1 MKKFALLLTLNILP
15 NAAYAIT
22 QTIPS
27 GSVSDGGDVNSVVTQ
42 QVYGEANNYT
52 VSGNQQIMSGGLTHN
67 STINPGGQQN
77 VESGGTS
84 YNTAV
89 QSNAYQFIKGKSYS
103 SSVSKSGSITVNS
116 GGYAEGSTVNGGTLS
131 ILQGGSAS
139 GTILQSGTESVTGT
153 DSNATI
159 KGVLQQIKRYGKSTN
174 ATISGGEQRIDVRGV
189 SDGATI
195 NGGQQTVYGDSLNT
209 KVNNGGLMTV
219 YSSGYAEDAVISG
232 GDMVV
237 KSGGFSS
244 QTSLEGGTQT
254 IYGQDINGTVSG
266 GTQIVLDGGVADT
279 TTIEGGLQQIG
290 ADSYAFNNIVTDS
303 GVQEVE
309 TGGYSYRSQVSDG
322 GTVNVFGGVYEAVIA
337 DGGKLNIQAEGLSQ
351 DITLSGGTMT
361 VAGTDSNAQIT
372 SGTQNIEN
380 GGIAKDAII
389 SGSGVQNILSGGHA
403 DNSTVSSGGTIKVSG
418 ISNNATVNEGGI
430 FNVLSGGL
438 ADGTKLT
445 SATMTV
451 AQGGTSQNTIFND
464 STQTVFGTD
473 SNAQITSGTQ
483 NIENGGIAKDAII
496 SGSGVQNIL
505 AGGQSDNSTV
515 SSGGTIN
522 VSGISNNAIVND
534 GGIFNVLSGGLADG
548 TKLTAGIVTVDKDA
562 ISQNGTMNG
571 GQMSVA
577 GTDIKTQINGGT
589 QLVEA
594 GALAQNSI
602 VSGSG
607 VQQIAQGALAQNV
620 TVNNGGKQLVE
631 GAAEGTVINVGGSA
645 EFASGATSTGSI
657 LRGGRLNIDAGAVDN
672 NTTINSGFAYVA
684 GESNNAAI
692 NYLGSQTIQ
701 SGGKATSATV
711 NSTGTQN
718 ILAGGEATKTII
730 NKYGSQNIFSGAQAF
745 DNLVNLGGRQNI
757 YAGGNADN
765 TTLVGGVQIVYGTA
779 TNTTINSGLQEIK
792 KGGIADNTQVTRGG
806 IQTVLNGGTA
816 NNTRL
821 DNGTLRLQS
830 GGILTG
836 TTIANNSIVNISG
849 NNTIPDLQL
858 DNTLVNIS
866 YNRQHTSLNIDNLNG
881 NGVFHM
887 NTNLAADMSDTINV
901 QNGDGRF
908 GLFINDYS
916 MGAAPNRFKI
926 IDKNSTAHDVF
937 YIVGGE
943 VDVGAFRYQLIQ
955 DGNDWYLANT
965 DQLTDNTYVA
975 KNTYNAIS
983 TLFYSHL
990 GTVYNRL
997 HTQHQ
1002 ASEHSNGLWTK
1013 GIGRRINQ
1021 DYQDGTGSRSD
1032 VYGGSFGYD
1041 HEIIHNED
1049 YHIRLGAYSGYT
1061 KTRQKFDSLGR
1072 GEGET
1077 QSFGLYSSLVTK
1089 KQWFLD
1095 AMGSYFIHDQKT
1107 KSNTPNGSMVDGSYD
1122 TDGWQAA
1129 LIGGRHF
1136 DLADNWFVEPFAG
1149 MHYMRINSIQ
1159 YQSNFNTLIDAPDT
1173 DYLSSSIGI
1182 TGGKN
1187 FSFDNGLSL
1196 ATYSQAKLSYDWD
1209 AKTSVTI
1216 ADYTIDEDMAS
1227 LHYEFGAGVNA
1238 SWNDH
1243 NSAYVELSTE
1253 LGAKVDIPW
1262 EINVGYQYEF

>member
-1 MKKFALLLTLNILP
+1 ML
-15 NAAYAIT
+15 IT
-22 QTIPS
+22 PKS
-27 GSVSDGGDVNSVVTQ
+27 R
-42 QVYGEANNYT
+42 
-52 VSGNQQIMSGGLTHN
+52 
-67 STINPGGQQN
+67 
-77 VESGGTS
+77 
-84 YNTAV
+84 AV
-89 QSNAYQFIKGKSYS
+89 
-103 SSVSKSGSITVNS
+103 
-116 GGYAEGSTVNGGTLS
+116 
-131 ILQGGSAS
+131 AS
-139 GTILQSGTESVTGT
+139 
-153 DSNATI
+153 
-159 KGVLQQIKRYGKSTN
+159 
-174 ATISGGEQRIDVRGV
+174 
-189 SDGATI
+189 
-195 NGGQQTVYGDSLNT
+195 
-209 KVNNGGLMTV
+209 
-219 YSSGYAEDAVISG
+219 
-232 GDMVV
+232 
-237 KSGGFSS
+237 
-244 QTSLEGGTQT
+244 
-254 IYGQDINGTVSG
+254 
-266 GTQIVLDGGVADT
+266 
-279 TTIEGGLQQIG
+279 
-290 ADSYAFNNIVTDS
+290 
-303 GVQEVE
+303 
-309 TGGYSYRSQVSDG
+309 
-322 GTVNVFGGVYEAVIA
+322 
-337 DGGKLNIQAEGLSQ
+337 
-351 DITLSGGTMT
+351 
-361 VAGTDSNAQIT
+361 
-372 SGTQNIEN
+372 
-380 GGIAKDAII
+380 
-389 SGSGVQNILSGGHA
+389 
-403 DNSTVSSGGTIKVSG
+403 
-418 ISNNATVNEGGI
+418 
-430 FNVLSGGL
+430 
-438 ADGTKLT
+438 
-445 SATMTV
+445 
-451 AQGGTSQNTIFND
+451 
-464 STQTVFGTD
+464 
-473 SNAQITSGTQ
+473 
-483 NIENGGIAKDAII
+483 
-496 SGSGVQNIL
+496 
-505 AGGQSDNSTV
+505 
-515 SSGGTIN
+515 
-522 VSGISNNAIVND
+522 
-534 GGIFNVLSGGLADG
+534 
-548 TKLTAGIVTVDKDA
+548 
-562 ISQNGTMNG
+562 
-571 GQMSVA
+571 
-577 GTDIKTQINGGT
+577 
-589 QLVEA
+589 
-594 GALAQNSI
+594 
-602 VSGSG
+602 
-607 VQQIAQGALAQNV
+607 
-620 TVNNGGKQLVE
+620 
-631 GAAEGTVINVGGSA
+631 
-645 EFASGATSTGSI
+645 
-657 LRGGRLNIDAGAVDN
+657 
-672 NTTINSGFAYVA
+672 
-684 GESNNAAI
+684 
-692 NYLGSQTIQ
+692 
-701 SGGKATSATV
+701 
-711 NSTGTQN
+711 
-718 ILAGGEATKTII
+718 
-730 NKYGSQNIFSGAQAF
+730 
-745 DNLVNLGGRQNI
+745 
-757 YAGGNADN
+757 
-765 TTLVGGVQIVYGTA
+765 
-779 TNTTINSGLQEIK
+779 
-792 KGGIADNTQVTRGG
+792 
-806 IQTVLNGGTA
+806 GGTA

-866 YNRQHTSLNIDNLNG
+866 YNQQHTSLNIDNLNG

-990 GTVYNRL
+990 GPVYNRL

-1021 DYQDGTGSRSD
+1021 DYQDGTSSRSD

-1149 MHYMRINSIQ
+1149 MLYMRINSIQ

-1209 AKTSVTI
+1209 AKTSITI